1 VGGALWSEH
10 SGGGAN
16 QEVLVTGG
24 QAQLTFSRSEDV
36 DAALTNAPYT
46 PISGAVLYSSFTVT
60 FAALPNSSG
69 SYIAHFNASANHHA
83 LVWAS
88 TSGAQSGLF
97 RLGIGNTTAASAG
110 TGQLTNE
117 LSLTTTYIVVT
128 RYNVATGSSTLWLN
142 PSSETDFSVTATD
155 TTSTNNVSAY
165 SMRQATGM
173 GTLTLDNLKVGTS
186 FADVLQTNLPPVIT
200 AQPQSQTTVVGSN
213 VTFTV
218 SVTGS
223 PPFTYQWKLNSTNL
237 AGATSS
243 ILSLTNVTLA
253 QSGTYS
259 VAITNGVGF
268 TNSQA
273 AILTVNEPLAAVS
286 GFSLVQY
293 NLKGNF
299 ASDWSTNAAQVQ
311 AIARELL
318 YLNPDIITFNEFQN
332 GARDEITNWQNAFFS
347 NYTFL
352 VSPGGDGV
360 ICNGI
365 ASRFPVTRYT
375 NWFDNA
381 SLTNFGYNGIF
392 TRDMFEAQIAVP
404 GFPQPLHVFS
414 VHLKSGNDSV
424 TDTPRRAAEARV
436 ISNFFANGWLTTNG
450 LRPYILTGDMNEDI
464 AHPDAGSGLP
474 IQTMTNG
481 TGFRLTTPLNPFTLS
496 NVTHSIQGVLDR
508 RYDYILPN
516 TLLYSNIASSMVFR
530 TDLLNP
536 VPPNLNS
543 NDDMVASDHLPVK
556 MVFNNPYDKP
566 FRVLALARSNQTA
579 TLTWQSVLGQPY
591 RVDSS
596 SNLTTWSPF
605 ASNLVATS
613 NTFTLTMNVA
623 GNIRF
628 FRVYRAP

>member
-1 VGGALWSEH
+1 V
-10 SGGGAN
+10 
-16 QEVLVTGG
+16 
-24 QAQLTFSRSEDV
+24 QLTFSRSEDV
-36 DAALTNAPYT
+36 DATLTNAPYT
-46 PISGAVLYSSFTVT
+46 PVSGAVLYSSFTVAFT
-60 FAALPNSSG
+60 ALPNSSG
-69 SYIAHFNASANHHA
+69 SYFAHFNASANHHA

-117 LSLTTTYIVVT
+117 LSLNTTYIVVT

-142 PSSETDFSVTATD
+142 PSAETDFSVTATD
-155 TTSTNNVSAY
+155 ATSTNNVSSY

-173 GTLTLDNLKVGTS
+173 GTLALDNLKVGTS
-186 FADVLQTNLPPVIT
+186 FVDVLQSNLPPVVT
-200 AQPQSQTTVVGSN
+200 AQPQSQTAFVGSN

-218 SVTGS
+218 NVTGS
-223 PPFTYQWKLNSTNL
+223 SPFTYQWIFSSTNL
-237 AGATSS
+237 PGATASM
-243 ILSLTNVTLA
+243 LSLSNVTLA
-253 QSGTYS
+253 QAGSYT
-259 VAITNGVGF
+259 VAITNAAGF
-268 TNSQA
+268 TNSQP

-299 ASDWSTNAAQVQ
+299 APDWSTNAAQVQ

-332 GARDEITNWQNAFFS
+332 GARDEITNWQTAFFS

-365 ASRFPVTRYT
+365 ASRFPVTRFT

-496 NVTHSIQGVLDR
+496 NVTHSIQGALDR

-530 TDLLNP
+530 TDVLSP

-566 FRVLALARSNQTA
+566 FRVLALARTNQA
-579 TLTWQSVLGQPY
+579 VTLTWQSVLGQPY

-596 SNLTTWSPF
+596 SNLTSWSAL

-613 NTFTLTMNVA
+613 NTFTLTTNVV
-623 GNIRF
+623 GDIRY
-628 FRVYRAP
+628 FRVYRLP